1 VAQQPTL
8 LFGRI
13 EGIGGGIVVPF
24 IGIHVATIT
33 QWRLVQRGADGRD
46 AGLYNLHAALSFV
59 NRAIWDDPE
68 YEKEVTVELGRNRMR
83 FRIEQAEGFATQLTG
98 KSLTMEGVTPCRVE
112 P

>member
-1 VAQQPTL
+1 MAQQQ

-13 EGIGGGIVVPF
+13 EGIGGGIIVPF

-33 QWRLVQRGADGRD
+33 NWRLVQRGADGRD
-46 AGLYNLHAALSFV
+46 AALYNLHAALSFV

-68 YEKEVTVELGRNRMR
+68 YEKEVIVNLGRNNPRR
-83 FRIEQAEGFATQLTG
+83 YRIEQAEGFATQLTG
-98 KSLTMEGVTPCRVE
+98 KSLTMEGVTPCPVK